1 MKRIKRALAPALAL
15 GLVAGTAPVTHAQSK
30 GAVPVRIDF
39 RALTEEGA
47 QVSDLKAEDISLK
60 VNGKPRQI
68 KSLSLFRT
76 TSDFALPSSQLPA
89 PYATNAVGMNG
100 RVIHILIDARS

>member
-1 MKRIKRALAPALAL
+1 
-15 GLVAGTAPVTHAQSK
+15 
-30 GAVPVRIDF
+30 
-39 RALTEEGA
+39 
-47 QVSDLKAEDISLK
+47 AEDISLK

-89 PYATNAVGMNG
+89 PYATNAVGMKRSGDSHPDRRAVVNLDGKPVG
-100 RVIHILIDARS
+100 RVVRTLRKSP